1 MKTTNIVLLGMG
13 AAIVYLLYKNKKTD
27 TAATTTTQSN
37 NRFGEPLELM
47 QEKPDRIIT
56 KKPPIKI
63 SPQNFIPIRISL
75 EDRMRPYP
83 LPRLFAQPLNDDQKN
98 NLFTEVYSGN
108 TKTASLIK
116 VQELGLLNEYFA
128 WKEKL
133 LGNDTIAIV
142 QVPNPTN
149 IANFVKG

>member
-56 KKPPIKI
+56 KKPPIK
-63 SPQNFIPIRISL
+63 
-75 EDRMRPYP
+75 MTPYP
-83 LPRLFAQPLNDDQKN
+83 LPPSFASPLNDDQKN
-98 NLFTEVYSGN
+98 NLFTEVYYGN
-108 TKTASLIK
+108 TKNASLIK

-133 LGNDTIAIV
+133 LKNDTIAIV